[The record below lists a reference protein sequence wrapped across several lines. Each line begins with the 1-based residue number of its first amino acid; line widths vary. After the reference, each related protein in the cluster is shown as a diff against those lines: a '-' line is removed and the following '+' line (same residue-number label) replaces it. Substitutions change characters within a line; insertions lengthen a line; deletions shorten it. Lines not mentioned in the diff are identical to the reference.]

1 LDVLLVNFL
10 PGFLEALV
18 LFKTEHHNQKG
29 LVKKCSMDR
38 LTTICLLAYTCF
50 LANPIENWIRCFA
63 ASKHQGNCATKILH
77 LLVVEFFPFLL
88 VHWSKNYSKVV
99 ALNRVKI

>member
-1 LDVLLVNFL
+1 
-10 PGFLEALV
+10 
-18 LFKTEHHNQKG
+18 
-29 LVKKCSMDR
+29 MDC
-38 LTTICLLAYTCF
+38 LTAICLLAYTSF